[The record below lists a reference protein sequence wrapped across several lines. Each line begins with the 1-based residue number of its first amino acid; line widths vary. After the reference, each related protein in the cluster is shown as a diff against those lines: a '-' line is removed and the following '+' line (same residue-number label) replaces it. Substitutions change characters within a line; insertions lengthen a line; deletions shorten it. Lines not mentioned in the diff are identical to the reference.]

1 MRTLEQFQTEVLAQL
16 RKERDEKF
24 AATYDNEAK
33 VEAEAENARNQLAN
47 EKRDFLHKQ
56 AVERHAFEE
65 EQAAKRQ
72 QIHIAY
78 YSGRASIKHL
88 RRAINEEYA
97 DQFGRVFQQY
107 NQERMEA
114 GESPIIYQ
122 KDGKAIEVKEHENRQ
137 KSAEE
142 NNNESHAV

>member
-78 YSGRASIKHL
+78 YSGRASIKRL

-97 DQFGRVFQQY
+97 DQFSRVFQQY

-114 GESPIIYQ
+114 GESPIVYQ

>member
-1 MRTLEQFQTEVLAQL
+1 MRTLEQFQKEVLAQL
-16 RKERDEKF
+16 RKERDDKF

-33 VEAEAENARNQLAN
+33 VTAEAENARNQLDN

-56 AVERHAFEE
+56 AEERHAFEE

-72 QIHIAY
+72 QIHLAY
-78 YSGRASIKHL
+78 YSGRALIKRL

-107 NQERMEA
+107 NQERMKA
-114 GESPIIYQ
+114 GELPIVYQ
-122 KDGKAIEVKEHENRQ
+122 KGGKAIEVKKQENQ
-137 KSAEE
+137 QESAEE